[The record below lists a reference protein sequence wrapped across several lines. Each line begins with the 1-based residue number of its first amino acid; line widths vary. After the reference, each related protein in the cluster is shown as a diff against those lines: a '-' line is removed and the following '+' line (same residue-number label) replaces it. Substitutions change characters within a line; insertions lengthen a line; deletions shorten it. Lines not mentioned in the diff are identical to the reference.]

1 VDDLSRWL
9 SARLFGKTIDELKQE
24 IRGKPDS
31 TGAACD
37 ALFRYALHSMLPG
50 AVSRVATGWVPYLVQ
65 QLPGR
70 TVLLPAQFSTQPEQT
85 LLRLDPP
92 DLKLIAGAAIKDL
105 ACDYLDQEFRRD
117 FGEDP

>member
-1 VDDLSRWL
+1 
-9 SARLFGKTIDELKQE
+9 
-24 IRGKPDS
+24 
-31 TGAACD
+31 
-37 ALFRYALHSMLPG
+37 MLPG

-92 DLKLIAGAAIKDL
+92 DLKLIAASAIKDI
-105 ACDYLDQEFRRD
+105 ACGYLDQEFRRE